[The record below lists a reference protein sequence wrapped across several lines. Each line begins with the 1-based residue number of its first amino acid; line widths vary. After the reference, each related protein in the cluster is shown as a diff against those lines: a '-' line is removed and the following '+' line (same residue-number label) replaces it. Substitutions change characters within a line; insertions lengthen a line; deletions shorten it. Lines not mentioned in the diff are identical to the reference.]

1 MTWFAIVF
9 STIVITLLA
18 GLLYAMPSITSST
31 LPLGVSVPQAR
42 AGDPIIMSSVRRYR
56 LWVAVSLVV
65 SLAITFI
72 LGTIAPAAGLIAPVL
87 VFIALGLIGYMVART
102 AIMRAKRDANWYDGV
117 PVRLTADITTSK
129 TFTPLPFGWYL
140 AAVVVLVI
148 TAGIGVA
155 VYPGLPNPLPTH
167 WGADGRADTY
177 SAKSVWSPFGTVLIG
192 FGMIAFMFG
201 ISFLV
206 RVSPQR
212 RLPSDSTALAAQRTA
227 TVQRLTGSALGQ
239 ITLISSL
246 LFGVLTV
253 FTWTEPSAA
262 WFPFTSTMVFLV
274 LIAGAIAAY
283 FVRYRHSMA
292 PPEPADAEASRASTP
307 AGRRPSAAVDAP
319 DDDRFW
325 KAGMLYINRKDP
337 ALMVPK
343 RFGVGWTINLGHPA
357 GIAIGV
363 TLLLVIVGSITL
375 ALLPH

>member
-1 MTWFAIVF
+1 MTWFAILF
-9 STIVITLLA
+9 STIIIALLA

-56 LWVAVSLVV
+56 LWVVLSLVA

-72 LGTIAPAAGLIAPVL
+72 LGAIAPAAGLIAPVL
-87 VFIALGLIGYMVART
+87 MFIALGLLSYMVART
-102 AIMRAKRDANWYDGV
+102 AIMRAKQAGGWYDGV
-117 PVRLTADITTSK
+117 PVRLTANIASSK
-129 TFTPLPFGWYL
+129 TVTPLPFGWYL

-167 WGADGRADTY
+167 WGANGEPDTY
-177 SAKSVWSPFGTVLIG
+177 SAKSVWSAFGVVLIG

-212 RLPSDSTALAAQRTA
+212 RLPSDSAALAAQRTA

-262 WFPFTSTMVFLV
+262 WLPFTSTMVFLV
-274 LIAGAIAAY
+274 LIAGAIATY
-283 FVRYRHSMA
+283 FVRYRRSMA
-292 PPEPADAEASRASTP
+292 QPEPANAEVSRARAHA
-307 AGRRPSAAVDAP
+307 AGRSAASVDAP

-325 KAGMLYINRKDP
+325 KAG
-337 ALMVPK
+337 
-343 RFGVGWTINLGHPA
+343 
-357 GIAIGV
+357 
-363 TLLLVIVGSITL
+363 
-375 ALLPH
+375 